1 MLLTSRV
8 RLVSSAFLEAL
19 IGRDV
24 SICQKRRT
32 YRRFN
37 KIVLENVGSAGI
49 ERTINKLG
57 RRPFYSH
64 SNIHME
70 SSNFSKFCISTNY
83 LNRYTLNLT
92 QS

>member
-19 IGRDV
+19 IRRDV
-24 SICQKRRT
+24 SICQKRT

-37 KIVLENVGSAGI
+37 KMVLENVGSAGI

-57 RRPFYSH
+57 WRPFYSH